1 MEDCRLVPTAIG
13 TSSRLRN
20 SCLSL
25 QGEEHNSSRF
35 VFRENHTHAPQ
46 YGEEVRGEKQD
57 GKQSREREREEKGK
71 EGGRV
76 ERRGGGGEWQMNL

>member
-46 YGEEVRGEKQD
+46 YGEEVGERSKM
-57 GKQSREREREEKGK
+57 GSKVERERGK
-71 EGGRV
+71 KK
-76 ERRGGGGEWQMNL
+76 ERREVG